1 MLKTS
6 KPLILFKNILAKNK
20 VLQSMLAN
28 GNFSFGSGHLR
39 METTC
44 QTLIIFIKL
53 SIIRLK
59 N

>member
-1 MLKTS
+1 MKTS
-6 KPLILFKNILAKNK
+6 KSLILFKIVHAKNK

-44 QTLIIFIKL
+44 QILTIFIKL